1 MNEINQKLTVTVNVV
16 ALSLILDES
25 KLFPDVDDEYE
36 SSSSLSLFAQD
47 VINKMLIVRMN
58 KFFIFSIRLWVSYQF
73 IRSWKRKVHDISKYT
88 FKISVVLG

>member
-1 MNEINQKLTVTVNVV
+1 LTVTVNVV

-25 KLFPDVDDEYE
+25 ELFPDVDDEYE

-58 KFFIFSIRLWVSYQF
+58 KFFIFSIRL
-73 IRSWKRKVHDISKYT
+73 
-88 FKISVVLG
+88 